1 MEDIRTPSSSIVEGT
16 QRTGSSIESDVFTS
30 QRSKQEV
37 FQKFARVKSI
47 AFRVIDQG
55 LNRMKSDRT
64 CWIVVKSPKTLVS
77 FLLVK
82 KQTT

>member
-1 MEDIRTPSSSIVEGT
+1 
-16 QRTGSSIESDVFTS
+16 
-30 QRSKQEV
+30 
-37 FQKFARVKSI
+37 
-47 AFRVIDQG
+47 VIDPG